1 MIGVYLRMSN
11 QRPGK
16 LQKPLDR
23 NGDLQVYKFFKT
35 ASKLLSKE
43 GKEDEAFYFEQMVD
57 WLQSGKPLP
66 TSEEQII
73 KALGI

>member
-1 MIGVYLRMSN
+1 MSN

-16 LQKPLDR
+16 FEKKLDR
-23 NGDLQVYKFFKT
+23 NGDMQVYKFFKT
-35 ASKLLSKE
+35 AAKLLNDE

-57 WLQSGKPLP
+57 WISSGHQLP
-66 TSEEQII
+66 TTEEQTI

>member
-23 NGDLQVYKFFKT
+23 NGDMQVYKFFKT
-35 ASKLLSKE
+35 ASKVLKDA
-43 GKEDEAFYFEQMVD
+43 GKEDEAFYFEQMED
-57 WLQSGKPLP
+57 WLKQGKPIP
-66 TSEEQII
+66 TTEEQTI
-73 KALGI
+73 KALGV

>member
-1 MIGVYLRMSN
+1 MIGVYLKMSN

-16 LQKPLDR
+16 LQKRLDR
-23 NGDLQVYKFFKT
+23 NGDMQVYKFFKT